1 MLIKLCYYFNY
12 CFYSAALRN
21 INNNPEIFGAEH
33 RPIVDFSIENRKAVQ
48 ARQKREEKS
57 KQNNP
62 NFKGRKNENSE
73 LPAHKHKKLD
83 GEKPVKTGFTGTI
96 SDPKVKTLPK
106 HSGPKI
112 RHDTPKITR
121 KDLRKKEQDRK
132 NPKKRQRLE
141 PLRSDPE
148 QPKQKKS
155 KTNPERASKADKK
168 DEKENKAF
176 DKLVNQYKNKFAD
189 NQQVIKKWF
198 ET

>member
-1 MLIKLCYYFNY
+1 MIIKKSYSIF
-12 CFYSAALRN
+12 SAALRN
-21 INNNPEIFGAEH
+21 INNNPEVFGPEH

-62 NFKGRKNENSE
+62 NFKGRRDENK
-73 LPAHKHKKLD
+73 PVPGHKPRKGEE
-83 GEKPVKTGFTGTI
+83 GEKPVKSGFTGTI

-132 NPKKRQRLE
+132 NPKKRQRPE
-141 PLRSDPE
+141 PLRSEPE
-148 QPKQKKS
+148 QPQQKKAKNKS
-155 KTNPERASKADKK
+155 ERSSKADKK

-189 NQQVIKKWF
+189 NQQVLKKWF